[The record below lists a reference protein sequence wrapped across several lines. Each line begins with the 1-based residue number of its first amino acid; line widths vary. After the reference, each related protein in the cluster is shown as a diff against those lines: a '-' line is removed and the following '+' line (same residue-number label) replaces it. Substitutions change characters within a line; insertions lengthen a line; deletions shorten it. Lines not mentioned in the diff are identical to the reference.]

1 MTRLPYRPLIF
12 LAVLGL
18 ASLTQAPVLAQ
29 GGQCGPRD
37 AVVSHLATKYS
48 ETRRSIGLAA
58 NNTVMEVYA
67 SAETGS
73 WTITVTTAQGM
84 TCLVASGQGY
94 EPVEEGLPAKGS
106 PA

>member
-1 MTRLPYRPLIF
+1 MPSLPYRPLIF
-12 LAVLGL
+12 LVPLGL
-18 ASLTQAPVLAQ
+18 AALAQAPALAQ

-48 ETRRSIGLAA
+48 ETRRSVGLAA

-84 TCLVASGQGY
+84 TCMVASGQNFQ
-94 EPVEEGLPAKGS
+94 PVQEELPAMGS